1 MSDKT
6 FDTLWSQYEARRV
19 RGKKSSAET
28 HRLWFNYIQPHLGGR
43 TVSRTGFKDIDSLH
57 QRYIDTPY
65 QANRVLSLIK
75 TMYTYAQALEWIDQ
89 STNPAKLVRMFSE
102 KKRRRHMSPKEAA
115 SISKEIMLHETGAPA
130 ACLFY
135 WLLIFTGARCGEI
148 QSAKWK
154 HLNGNR
160 LVLQEHKSEDSTGV
174 DRVIII
180 PPFAMEKIEHLAEP
194 PHLRHPD
201 KRIINLSEPQ
211 WLWRD
216 IRVRA
221 KCRDL
226 RIHDLRHTFGAYALE
241 CGYTLDQIGEAL
253 NHSSPTTTKIYAE
266 LTDRSR
272 RKISLDASLSML
284 ADMGVGDSAVDPLS

>member
-6 FDTLWSQYEARRV
+6 FDALWSHYEARRV
-19 RGKKSSAET
+19 RGKKSAPET
-28 HRLWFNYIQPHLGGR
+28 LRLWNSYIQPHLGGR
-43 TVSRTGFKDIDSLH
+43 TVSRTGFKDIDDLH
-57 QRYIDTPY
+57 QRYRDTPY

-75 TMYTYAQALEWIDQ
+75 TMYAYAQALEWIDQ
-89 STNPAKLVRMFSE
+89 ATNPGKLVRMFSE
-102 KKRRRHMSPKEAA
+102 KKRRRHMTAAEAPR
-115 SISKEIMLHETGAPA
+115 ISRELMLHESGAPA

-135 WLLIFTGARCGEI
+135 WLLIFTGARCGEM

-154 HLNGNR
+154 NLTGNR

-174 DRVIII
+174 ERVIIL
-180 PPFAMEKIEHLAEP
+180 PPVAMDKIEQLAEP
-194 PHLRHPD
+194 LSLRHPD
-201 KRIINLSEPQ
+201 KKIIDVSNPQ
-211 WLWRD
+211 WLWRFV
-216 IRVRA
+216 RVRA

-253 NHSSPTTTKIYAE
+253 NHSSPATTKIYAE

-284 ADMGVGDSAVDPLS
+284 ADMGISESPVNPLS